1 MFGFRSIRRQKAQML
16 QTRSIRRKAIRAAWA
31 LLIAAG
37 ALGVDTGAARVISS
51 PSGIDSRI
59 RLEYEVG
66 RTRRGAPEIQGYV
79 YNDYARPANNVRL
92 LVESLDEQGKVVG
105 QSYGYVFGIV
115 PTFNR
120 TPFNVRV
127 DTPGA
132 SYRITVTSFE
142 WRDGGPA

>member
-1 MFGFRSIRRQKAQML
+1 MFGFRRRRKDPML
-16 QTRSIRRKAIRAAWA
+16 QTRSIRRRAVRAAWA

-66 RTRRGAPEIQGYV
+66 QRRGAPEIQGYV

-92 LVESLDEQGKVVG
+92 LVESLDEQGQVVG
-105 QSYGYVFGIV
+105 RSYGYVFGIV

-127 DTPGA
+127 GTPGA
-132 SYRITVTSFE
+132 RYRITVTSFE
-142 WRDGGPA
+142 WRDGGPG

>member
-1 MFGFRSIRRQKAQML
+1 MIGFRRRREAPPF
-16 QTRSIRRKAIRAAWA
+16 QTRSIRRRAVRAAWA
-31 LLIAAG
+31 LLIIAG
-37 ALGVDTGAARVISS
+37 AWGANTGAARVITS

-66 RTRRGAPEIQGYV
+66 RAWSGGPEIQGYV

-92 LVESLDEQGKVVG
+92 LVESLDEQGQVVG
-105 QSYGYVFGIV
+105 RSYGYVFGIV

-127 DTPGA
+127 GTPGA

>member
-1 MFGFRSIRRQKAQML
+1 MIGFRRRREAHMIG
-16 QTRSIRRKAIRAAWA
+16 TRSIRRGAVRAAWA

-37 ALGVDTGAARVISS
+37 ALGVDTGAALVISS

-59 RLEYEVG
+59 RLEYEIG
-66 RTRRGAPEIQGYV
+66 RTRSGAPEIQGFV

-92 LVESLDEQGKVVG
+92 LVESLDEQGQVIG
-105 QSYGYVFGIV
+105 RSYGYVFGIV

-127 DTPGA
+127 GTPGA